1 MDNGASSYRCFLEG
15 DDLGMEELI
24 RDYKD
29 GLLLYL
35 NTYFQSLSLAEDC
48 VQETF
53 IRLAIK
59 KPKFRGNSSFKTW
72 LYAIGRNK
80 AISTLR
86 KMKSRDE
93 ISLDDAEDITA
104 KTNLEWDYLKNE
116 EKIQLHQAIEQLKPE
131 YQQVLWL
138 TYFEGFRNDE
148 TAKIMRKT
156 KKQIEN
162 LLYNA
167 KKALRTEMESEGFLY
182 EGL

>member
-1 MDNGASSYRCFLEG
+1 MDNGENSYRRYLDG
-15 DDLGMEELI
+15 NDQGMEELI

-35 NTYFQSLSLAEDC
+35 NKYVQSLYLAEEC

-72 LYAIGRNK
+72 LYVIARNVT
-80 AISTLR
+80 ISFLR
-86 KMKSRDE
+86 KEKSRNAVPLEDADE
-93 ISLDDAEDITA
+93 ISSKAD
-104 KTNLEWDYLKNE
+104 LERDYLKE
-116 EKIQLHQAIEQLKPE
+116 EQKVLLHRALERIKPE

-138 TYFEGFRNDE
+138 TFFEGFRNDE
-148 TAKIMRKT
+148 AAKIMKKT

-167 KKALRTEMESEGFLY
+167 KKALRAEMEREGYQY